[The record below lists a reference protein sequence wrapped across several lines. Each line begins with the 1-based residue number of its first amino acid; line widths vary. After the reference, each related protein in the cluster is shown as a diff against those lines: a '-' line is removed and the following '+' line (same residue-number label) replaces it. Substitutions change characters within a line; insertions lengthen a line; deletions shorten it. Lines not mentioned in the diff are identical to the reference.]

1 MLSRLARLSLRKS
14 LPLLLGLF
22 AVVFTLLLTTLYLP
36 RAIDRELHAWRSHTD
51 QLLALLQ
58 NTLSDHLRHG
68 RLAELETAL
77 SEFAGL
83 QGIRWAMVTDP
94 QLRVL
99 ATTRLGLVPRHLG
112 VAAEQ
117 LKALMAS
124 GRPAWLEHAGR
135 RYLAILPLDRKLQ
148 GNTGNGET
156 LLVDLDFNPLLDRTR
171 FEAWLYLGQTLVLL
185 LLLGLLLNR
194 LYHRLITRRLA
205 RIDRAARRFAADH
218 DQRPRPAT
226 VEGHDE
232 IGQLAGTFNRMMSQ
246 LHERQQALQNS
257 ERLMR
262 ELFDSS
268 PVGMLVVSCSLCIEQ
283 ANPAAA
289 VLFGCAPADLPGKRP
304 RDRLL
309 KGESLRRLL
318 RTPANTPVELTG
330 LCQGRELPLEVTW
343 TPFVRDGSRHYLLL
357 LRDISERLQAEQ
369 RLRFLAHFDPLTN
382 LANRHYLVQRLE
394 QLLATRTPLSL
405 LFLDIDH
412 FKRINDTLG
421 HEVGDH
427 LLVEIARRLTR
438 LVPDQVL
445 VARSGG
451 DEFLLLLARRA
462 AEQARELAETLLRD
476 FKTPL
481 QVGQY
486 ECFLTPSIGI
496 ANCDG
501 QGDATDLLKQADL
514 ALYAAKD
521 AGRNRL
527 AVYSH
532 PLGEAA
538 EHRLQLEHELRRAL
552 DLREFT
558 LHYQAQ
564 VDDQGR
570 PQVME
575 ALLRWHS
582 PTRGLVLPGEFI
594 PVLEESG
601 MIIEATR
608 WVFREACRQA
618 RRWAGQG
625 HALRIAV
632 NLSPLDFRQAD
643 LAGSLLA
650 ILEEERPPTGSLE
663 LEITETALLDAGDD
677 VQQTLARL
685 KAAGMPLLLDD
696 FGTGHASLAYL
707 QQFPF
712 DGIKIDRQ
720 FVAGLPESEHSVALV
735 RGILTMARHLGLH
748 VVAEGVS
755 NERQAAFLRLN
766 GCPSLQG
773 YHYCRPQPAEDLER
787 IWIRES
793 SSSLQPWGH

>member
-1 MLSRLARLSLRKS
+1 MLSRLARLPLRKS
-14 LPLLLGLF
+14 LPLLLSLF
-22 AVVFTLLLTTLYLP
+22 AVLFTLLLTTLYLP
-36 RAIDRELHAWRSHTD
+36 RAIDRELHTWRSHTD
-51 QLLALLQ
+51 QLLTLLQ
-58 NTLSDHLRHG
+58 NTLSDHLHHG

-77 SEFAGL
+77 SEFADL

-99 ATTRLGLVPRHLG
+99 ATTRLDLAPRHPG

-124 GRPAWLEHAGR
+124 GRPAWLEHARR

-148 GNTGNGET
+148 DNMGNGET
-156 LLVDLDFNPLLDRTR
+156 LLVDLDFNPLLDQTR
-171 FEAWLYLGQTLVLL
+171 FEAWLYLGQTFVLL

-194 LYHRLITRRLA
+194 LYHHLITRRLA
-205 RIDRAARRFAADH
+205 RIDRAVRRFAA

-232 IGQLAGTFNRMMSQ
+232 IGQLARIINQMMSQ

-257 ERLMR
+257 EQLMH

-268 PVGMLVVSCSLCIEQ
+268 PVGMLIVSCGLRIEQ
-283 ANPAAA
+283 ANSAAA
-289 VLFGCAPADLPGKRP
+289 ALFGCAPADLLGKRP
-304 RDRLL
+304 RDHLL
-309 KGESLRRLL
+309 KGQSLRRLL
-318 RTPANTPVELTG
+318 RTPANTPVELTA
-330 LCQGRELPLEVTW
+330 LYQGRELPLEVTW
-343 TPFVRDGSRHYLLL
+343 TSFVRDGGRHYLLL
-357 LRDISERLQAEQ
+357 LCEISERLQAKK
-369 RLRFLAHFDPLTN
+369 RLRFLAHFDPLTH
-382 LANRHYLVQRLE
+382 LANRYHLVQRLK

-405 LFLDIDH
+405 LLLDIDH

-421 HEVGDH
+421 HEVGDR

-451 DEFLLLLARRA
+451 DEFLLLLTRRA
-462 AEQARELAETLLRD
+462 AEQAQELAETLLRD
-476 FKTPL
+476 LKTPL

-496 ANCDG
+496 ADCDG

-532 PLGEAA
+532 QLGEVA
-538 EHRLQLEHELRRAL
+538 EHRLQLENELRRAL
-552 DLREFT
+552 ELREFT

-601 MIIEATR
+601 MITEATR

-632 NLSPLDFRQAD
+632 NLSPLDFRQTD
-643 LAGSLLA
+643 LADSLLA

-696 FGTGHASLAYL
+696 FGTGHSSLAYL

-735 RGILTMARHLGLH
+735 RGILTMARHLNLH

-755 NERQAAFLRLN
+755 NECQAAFLRLN
-766 GCPSLQG
+766 GCSSLQG
-773 YHYCRPQPAEDLER
+773 YYYCRPQPAEDFER
-787 IWIRES
+787 IWIRQS